1 MFKKDCFKARH
12 WVLFD
17 LPGLEYPQP
26 PNVDV
31 PWVLFVIHCVSLSQ
45 EFDCLVGVEGT
56 GHHTPKDVETSGV
69 VSGVLLGRVH
79 HQPSV
84 LQSHNQVWSLI
95 AHIFLALDDFV
106 FIEQCRLFCAFWGK
120 LVLPKNGETRF
131 FTMKLEFPAILSKF
145 YITKYNLT

>member
-1 MFKKDCFKARH
+1 M
-12 WVLFD
+12 VLFD

-31 PWVLFVIHCVSLSQ
+31 PGVLFVIHCVSLSQ

-56 GHHTPKDVETSGV
+56 GHHTSQNVETSGV

-84 LQSHNQVWSLI
+84 LQSQNQVWSL
-95 AHIFLALDDFV
+95 AHIFLAFS
-106 FIEQCRLFCAFWGK
+106 W
-120 LVLPKNGETRF
+120 P
-131 FTMKLEFPAILSKF
+131 ILSSLSN
-145 YITKYNLT
+145 TTNT